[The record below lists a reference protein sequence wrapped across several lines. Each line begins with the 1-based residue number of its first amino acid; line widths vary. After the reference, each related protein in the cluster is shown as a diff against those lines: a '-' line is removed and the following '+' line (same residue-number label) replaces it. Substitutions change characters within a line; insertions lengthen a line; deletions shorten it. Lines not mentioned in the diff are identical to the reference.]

1 MPNPGKPDAYEEILA
16 LLAVH
21 PIKTWA
27 CAKAGIARASFYAKL
42 DRDPE
47 YAELVERAM
56 ADGQAPL
63 IAAVS
68 GKAPER
74 VLSWSDPETFTLR
87 REHKVEGPGQG
98 YKVVIA
104 EQWDPASLFERQ
116 IGRSTLMSTT
126 RCRRISTRSPLHR
139 WMLPPR

>member
-1 MPNPGKPDAYEEILA
+1 MPNPGKPDAYEEVLA
-16 LLAVH
+16 LLTIH

-27 CAKAGIARASFYAKL
+27 CAKAGISRASFYAKL

-68 GKAPER
+68 GKSPER
-74 VLSWSDPETFTLR
+74 VLAWSDPETFTLR
-87 REHKVEGPGQG
+87 CDHKVEAVSAG
-98 YKVVIA
+98 YKIVIDA
-104 EQWDPASLFERQ
+104 QWNPGDFLES
-116 IGRSTLMSTT
+116 
-126 RCRRISTRSPLHR
+126 
-139 WMLPPR
+139 

>member
-1 MPNPGKPDAYEEILA
+1 MSNPGKPDAYEE
-16 LLAVH
+16 LLAFLAIH

-27 CAKAGIARASFYAKL
+27 CAKAGISRASFYAKL
-42 DRDPE
+42 ERDPE

-68 GKAPER
+68 GKSPER

-87 REHKVEGPGQG
+87 REHKVEGPGKG
-98 YKVVIA
+98 YTVVIA
-104 EQWDPASLFERQ
+104 DQWNPGDFLD
-116 IGRSTLMSTT
+116 G
-126 RCRRISTRSPLHR
+126 
-139 WMLPPR
+139 